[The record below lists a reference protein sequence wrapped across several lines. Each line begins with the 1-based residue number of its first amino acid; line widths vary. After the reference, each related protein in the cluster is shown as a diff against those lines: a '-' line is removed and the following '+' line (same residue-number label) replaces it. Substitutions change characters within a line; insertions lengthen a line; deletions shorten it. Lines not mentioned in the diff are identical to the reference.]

1 MCSTMSLVVRWCLIC
16 KLDEIKKLPAY
27 TTILLQFS
35 QGKAAKASAQGK
47 KKKRRKLPTTN
58 LIVGELGKR
67 LELQG
72 TTTATPFLLLK
83 NKVCFM
89 KKDYD

>member
-1 MCSTMSLVVRWCLIC
+1 MRLMCSTMSLVVRCLIC

-47 KKKRRKLPTTN
+47 KKKEKATYYQSNCRRAWQK
-58 LIVGELGKR
+58 VR
-67 LELQG
+67 
-72 TTTATPFLLLK
+72 TPR
-83 NKVCFM
+83 
-89 KKDYD
+89 DYNCYSFFIIKE